1 MTSPHATTILL
12 NALQSPV
19 NIGRIL
25 RTCEVFQ
32 VGVSIFDPTRVLQDQ
47 EKRRTVSDFSCG
59 ALERTRLA
67 KAEDLTR
74 KENVLKLKERGRL
87 IATCV
92 GQNAIELPDFS
103 FENNDIVVIG
113 NEYDGLSEDFIALAD
128 EKLYIPMPEV
138 YVPKFRS
145 YSPIDPNR
153 DEDVQQNGLA
163 NLSASTCAN
172 IIAYSIYLQARKK
185 A

>member
-1 MTSPHATTILL
+1 MTSPHTATILL

-32 VGVSIFDPTRVLQDQ
+32 VNVSIYDHSKVLQDA
-47 EKRRTVSDFSCG
+47 EKRRTISDFSCG
-59 ALERTRLA
+59 ALERTRLG

-74 KENVLKLKERGRL
+74 KENVLKLKEHGRL

-92 GQNAIELPDFS
+92 GQNAVELPDFV
-103 FENNDIVVIG
+103 FQEGDTVVVG
-113 NEYDGLSEDFIALAD
+113 NEYDGLSPEFISLAD

-138 YVPKFRS
+138 HVPKFRS
-145 YSPIDPNR
+145 YSPIDPDR
-153 DEDVQQNGLA
+153 DEDVKQNGLA
-163 NLSASTCAN
+163 NLSASTSAN